1 MFDRNNGSMFSGGVG
16 TALRKDCLSD
26 MFVCVY
32 RLFRVL
38 FGGVRYIRLGDDS
51 GIEFVE
57 DGISGVSVHPACDC
71 FYHRLDGCSDVEDD
85 VSDVSDSVRVSVR
98 RGLGDSSSNG
108 YFT

>member
-16 TALRKDCLSD
+16 TALREDCLSD

-38 FGGVRYIRLGDDS
+38 FGGVRYICLGDDS

-57 DGISGVSVHPACDC
+57 DGISEESVHPACDC
-71 FYHRLDGCSDVEDD
+71 FYHRLGGCSDVEDD
-85 VSDVSDSVRVSVR
+85 ISDVSDSVSDSVR

-108 YFT
+108 LFT

>member
-1 MFDRNNGSMFSGGVG
+1 MFDRNNGSMF
-16 TALRKDCLSD
+16 ALREDCLSV

-38 FGGVRYIRLGDDS
+38 FGGVRYICLGDDS

-85 VSDVSDSVRVSVR
+85 VSDVRDSVSVSVR

-108 YFT
+108 